1 MRDRGPWGKHLKTN
15 DMTWKPH
22 VTVAAV
28 AEMQGRFLLVQER
41 AAGKRVLN
49 QPAGHLEDGE
59 SLLAAVRREVLEET
73 AWQFEPQALV
83 GIYRWRH
90 PETGITFV
98 RFTFAGALLGHDS
111 ERSLDPDIEQVVWL
125 SDDEIRLQQDNMRSP
140 LVLNCV
146 EDYLAGKS
154 WPLEILAD
162 LEYSGPPTC
171 CSPVRGCRAAGSR

>member
-1 MRDRGPWGKHLKTN
+1 MRARLPLNKQLKSM

-28 AEMQGRFLLVQER
+28 AELQGRFLLVQER
-41 AAGKRVLN
+41 DAGKRVLN

-90 PETGITFV
+90 PETGITFM
-98 RFTFAGALLGHDS
+98 RFTFAGALLSHDS
-111 ERSLDPDIEQVVWL
+111 GRSLDPDIEQVVWL
-125 SDDEIRLQQDNMRSP
+125 SDAEIRRQQHRVRSP
-140 LVLNCV
+140 LVLSCV
-146 EDYLAGKS
+146 RDYLAGKT

-162 LEYSGPPTC
+162 LE
-171 CSPVRGCRAAGSR
+171 

>member
-1 MRDRGPWGKHLKTN
+1 M

-28 AEMQGRFLLVQER
+28 AELQGRFLLVQER
-41 AAGKRVLN
+41 AAGKLVLN

-73 AWQFEPQALV
+73 AWHFEPQAII

-98 RFTFAGALLGHDS
+98 RFTFSGTVLTHDH
-111 ERSLDPDIEQVVWL
+111 ERDIDPDIEQVVWL
-125 SDDEIRLQQDNMRSP
+125 SDAGIRLQQDRLRSP
-140 LVLNCV
+140 LVLACID
-146 EDYLAGKS
+146 DYLAGRS

-162 LEYSGPPTC
+162 LE
-171 CSPVRGCRAAGSR
+171 